1 MRIIIDTETTGLNP
15 EQDEILQLAIIDADT
30 GATLYNQYHKPQRV
44 EEWAEAEAVNHI
56 SPEYVEDCEPIT
68 SDLCRDKIQGIL
80 DQAEEIIG
88 YNTRFDLAMLH
99 MAGYKTRER
108 YMDIIRDAMRMYAA
122 YHGEWSETNSG
133 YKYKSLIFA
142 AQDLGYVWEG
152 AAHDALGDCLATQYV
167 YQEMC
172 KQIEQ
177 HKKEVVEQIMRCACM
192 LIGTGSRINRSED
205 PELIFPAHRVLED
218 QLRELQL
225 TLEGL
230 RDGNP
235 ESL

>member
-30 GATLYNQYHKPQRV
+30 GAILYNQYHRPLHHD
-44 EEWAEAEAVNHI
+44 EWPEAQAVNGI
-56 SPEYVEDCEPIT
+56 SPEYVSGCEPIT
-68 SDLCRDKIQGIL
+68 KDLCHSKIQPIL
-80 DQAEEIIG
+80 SATDEIIG
-88 YNTRFDLAMLH
+88 YNTWYDLEMLDS
-99 MAGYKTRER
+99 AGYTTDATSKQ
-108 YMDIIRDAMRMYAA
+108 IRDAMKMYAA
-122 YHGEWSETNSG
+122 YHGEWSETHGG

-152 AAHDALGDCLATQYV
+152 AAHDALGDCLATRYV
-167 YQEMC
+167 YNEMC
-172 KQIEQ
+172 AQIER
-177 HKKEVVEQIMRCACM
+177 HKKEIVEQIMRCACM
-192 LIGTGSRINRSED
+192 LIGTGSRINRCKD
-205 PELIFPAHRVLED
+205 PDLIFPAHRALED

-225 TLEGL
+225 TLEGI